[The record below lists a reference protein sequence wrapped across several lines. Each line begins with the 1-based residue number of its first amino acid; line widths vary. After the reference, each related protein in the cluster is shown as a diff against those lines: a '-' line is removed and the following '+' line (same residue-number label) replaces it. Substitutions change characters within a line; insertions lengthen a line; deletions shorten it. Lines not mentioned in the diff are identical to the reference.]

1 MRTVYR
7 PNRQRDALELEKLRD
22 GIASA
27 MQVLKEVQ
35 PDTFLGR
42 RHHEFTPMPLE
53 QLFAEPTLTANL
65 NSSLNQNMDD
75 AVRKKVVEEYANSLR
90 KFIKLLRG
98 SFN

>member
-7 PNRQRDALELEKLRD
+7 PNRQRDVLELERLRD

-27 MQVLKEVQ
+27 MQVLREAQ

-53 QLFAEPTLTANL
+53 QLLAEPELTANL
-65 NSSLNQNMDD
+65 NSSLKQNMDD
-75 AVRKKVVEEYANSLR
+75 AVRKEVVEEYANSLR
-90 KFIKLLRG
+90 KFIKLLRR